1 MATFRTDE
9 CRNARPLWVLASHLK
24 SNPLDL
30 SERPC
35 FRINRFRVPSRR
47 ARLLAFSSCTTRIL
61 DGGMPNEGSA
71 LRRTAA
77 ARWTNFFQKDHFLTD
92 QLSKNVGL
100 SLTNHLAIDSSRSP
114 ALGRHTERTPTHTPV
129 PPNPAVEPPPASLLN
144 SFFC

>member
-1 MATFRTDE
+1 MSVASEPAART
-9 CRNARPLWVLASHLK
+9 P
-24 SNPLDL
+24 
-30 SERPC
+30 
-35 FRINRFRVPSRR
+35 FF
-47 ARLLAFSSCTTRIL
+47 SCTTRIL

-100 SLTNHLAIDSSRSP
+100 SLTNHLAIDSSRSGSP

-129 PPNPAVEPPPASLLN
+129 PPNPAVEPLPASLLN
-144 SFFC
+144 SFFCIFTYLLLTLFALGAPSV